1 MKDLKR
7 AAYTPYQA
15 LDAPAGTVR
24 FPDTE
29 VDVVSAHLEGT
40 DDLRRTVHRR
50 AEIIFTTVVKG
61 AFAPP
66 SKPRALSS

>member
-40 DDLRRTVHRR
+40 DDLRLTVHRR
-50 AEIIFTTVVKG
+50 ALEGV
-61 AFAPP
+61 
-66 SKPRALSS
+66 SN